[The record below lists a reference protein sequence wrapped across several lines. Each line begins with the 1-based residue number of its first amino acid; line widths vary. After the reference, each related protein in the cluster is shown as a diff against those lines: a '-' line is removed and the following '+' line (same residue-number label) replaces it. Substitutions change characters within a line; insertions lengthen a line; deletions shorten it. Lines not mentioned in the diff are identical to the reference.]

1 MQMRVYEA
9 NDMSSSYPTYVR
21 AKWGTVGCMCVHI
34 VEHVRCSNIII
45 GGNMSTENAE
55 LSKKKILSYPT
66 GSREKI

>member
-34 VEHVRCSNIII
+34 VEHVRYSNIVII

-55 LSKKKILSYPT
+55 LRKKKL
-66 GSREKI
+66 